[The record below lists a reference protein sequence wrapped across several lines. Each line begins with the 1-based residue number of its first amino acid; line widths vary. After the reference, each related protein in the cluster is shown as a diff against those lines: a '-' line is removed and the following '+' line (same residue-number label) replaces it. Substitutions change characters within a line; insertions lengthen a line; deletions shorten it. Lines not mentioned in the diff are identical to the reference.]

1 MNWYIVYGYILAVSL
16 GLSLLLTALAR
27 RYAIQWNVLDAPG
40 ERKMHHTPIPLMGGV
55 AIFLAFYFII
65 GAHLL
70 ILQVFPLTEWGF
82 EWIGPHILGF
92 LGGDVTAKLLGII
105 LGGVIIFA
113 LGLADDILH
122 LTPGLKL
129 VGQIVAASVIV
140 GFGIRVELF
149 IPSPL
154 LTTALTVLW
163 VVTMVNAMNFLDNM
177 DGLAGG
183 VSVIAALSFFLCA
196 AAQGH
201 TFIAVLLM
209 VFAGAAGG
217 FLYYNLPPARIFM
230 GDAGSM
236 FCGYVLA
243 TAPILATFY
252 TPGAG
257 GSRIAVAAPLVALS
271 VPLFD
276 IVTVVYIRWRNGE
289 SIMKGDKRHFSHR
302 LVELGMTPRQAVEFI
317 FLVAGICGLGAALL
331 PQVALTGTLIILAQ
345 VAGIYLL
352 IVLLMNANAKGQ
364 AISNGQKETK
374 ETS

>member
-1 MNWYIVYGYILAVSL
+1 MNWYLIYGYIFAVSL

-27 RYAIQWNVLDAPG
+27 RYAIRWNVLDAPG

-55 AIFLAFYFII
+55 AIFLTFHLVI
-65 GAHLL
+65 GAHHLGV
-70 ILQVFPLTEWGF
+70 QVLPLTDWGF
-82 EWIGPHILGF
+82 EWVDPHILGF
-92 LGGDVTAKLLGII
+92 LGAEVTAKLAGII
-105 LGGVIIFA
+105 LGGLVIFA
-113 LGLADDILH
+113 LGLADDVL
-122 LTPGLKL
+122 LLSPGVKL
-129 VGQIVAASVIV
+129 IGQLMAAGVLV
-140 GFGIRVELF
+140 GFGIRLNLF
-149 IPSPL
+149 IPYPLVTAL
-154 LTTALTVLW
+154 LTILW

-183 VSVIAALSFFLCA
+183 VSVVAAFSFFLCA
-196 AAQGH
+196 AAQGQ
-201 TFIAVLLM
+201 TFVSVLLM
-209 VFAGAAGG
+209 VFAGATAG
-217 FLYYNLPPARIFM
+217 FLYHNLPPARIFM

-252 TPGAG
+252 TPNG

-317 FLVAGICGLGAALL
+317 FLVAGICGLSAALL
-331 PQVALTGTLIILAQ
+331 PQVAFTGTLIILAQ

-364 AISNGQKETK
+364 AASYGQEETE
-374 ETS
+374 ETR